1 MSTRCRPVIARR
13 LRFSRA
19 AGAAFRAGCV
29 FAIVL
34 AACSDPPVEV
44 AIDTV
49 AVELPFSEKPGDVG
63 PGADSLGAPAD
74 AEPPVVTIRAPTDGA
89 ALTSARVSLRGETS
103 DDVGVVAVSVKVGH
117 NAAFWLP
124 SEQDLRSFDLD
135 IDVPLGQTPLVVT
148 AYDAAGRD
156 RSATVTVSRKIATPD
171 TQAPTVEIEAP
182 ADLSVLPT
190 DRVVVTGRA
199 TDNAGLTRVELRWG
213 SSAPVVVETGD
224 QFAHWQAALSLPAGQ
239 TVPLTA
245 TAFDSAG
252 LSATHTI
259 TVTVGPQDA
268 VPPTVAITAPLDG
281 ATLAERLVTLTG
293 TAADDRK
300 LAKVEV
306 RVGAGPF
313 VPALSTDGFATWSL
327 PAELR
332 PGANLVK
339 AIASDSA
346 GNTGVFVA
354 TLVYATGDY
363 SAPRLYTLGW
373 QPPTHTPV
381 TLTLDKAQVAQAIP
395 PAEQEAIVLLN
406 LDPTPMLVGAI
417 EYLRGACGPDFS
429 APGFVPACP
438 AAWGTAEMNMWRL
451 LTMTPATADVTNTSF
466 ATMAAVVDWLASGTL
481 EGWPDIKTLGDVL
494 SPALGVAP
502 GDPLIATDTVVAS
515 IRRNLIGTHP
525 AAPGAVM
532 PITLRDGLTDMAS
545 LATKFGPAG
554 VHPGF
559 IPPGGAS
566 HSEVLEDDFALIV
579 GGTSNLHWH
588 DGLALATGKAKLAF
602 VAAGAQDVL
611 DLDFLSPDTFQI
623 KGLAAS
629 PTVDLDFAMVEH
641 PGLLTQDAGL
651 PIEPCV
657 GATPFVGPAKPWTI
671 EMVVDCAAKLQFVDY
686 TAGCDLC
693 PVGDPAALLWGVY
706 VPSIPLAIDLFEIA
720 IGTQGVISKS
730 GTKSKHFDELGTP
743 EPGRMWLWTDQGAGF
758 PPEFQAQGDDEDLW
772 DVGTLWNLISEIAQ
786 QRLRDG
792 GVAEGAGDVKFRL
805 DDIPVG
811 LSAEELIAAMR
822 PSMEAQKSFL
832 TDVMLGDYAANADAP
847 DLFLVQTDADSPANA
862 ALWLVHVQPGDPAR
876 QTFKGLDF
884 PYTKDGFYGDAAL
897 TAPAGTSLNQPPLA
911 SDHPALRVTAE
922 AQRVYVQGQGGSVHR
937 LDVRGL
943 ADGQVEVVE
952 QTWLGGT
959 P

>member
-1 MSTRCRPVIARR
+1 MCLGLSLA
-13 LRFSRA
+13 L
-19 AGAAFRAGCV
+19 G
-29 FAIVL
+29 L
-34 AACSDPPVEV
+34 AACSDPPAEV
-44 AIDTV
+44 AVDTV
-49 AVELPFSEKPGDVG
+49 AVELPFSEKPADVG
-63 PGADSLGAPAD
+63 PGADGLGVPAD
-74 AEPPVVTIRAPTDGA
+74 AAPPVVTIRAPAAGA
-89 ALTSARVSLRGETS
+89 ALTVARVSLRGETQ
-103 DDVGVVAVSVKVGH
+103 DDVGVVAVSVQVGY

-124 SEQDLRSFDLD
+124 SEQDLRTFDLD
-135 IDVPLGQTPLVVT
+135 LDVPLGQTPLVVT
-148 AYDAAGRD
+148 AYDAAGRSG
-156 RSATVTVSRKIATPD
+156 RATTTVSRAPATPD

-182 ADLSVLPT
+182 TDLDVLPD
-190 DRVVVTGRA
+190 DRVLVTGRA

-213 SSAPVVVETGD
+213 SSAPVIVDTSD
-224 QFAHWQAALSLPAGQ
+224 QFAHWQAAVALPAGQ
-239 TVPLTA
+239 TVALTA
-245 TAFDSAG
+245 TAYDSAG
-252 LSATHTI
+252 LTAAHTI
-259 TVTVGPQDA
+259 TVTAGPQDA
-268 VPPTVAITAPLDG
+268 APPTVAITAPLDG
-281 ATLAERLVTLTG
+281 ATLTERLVTLTG
-293 TAADDRK
+293 TAADDRL

-313 VPALSTDGFATWSL
+313 VPATSSDGFATWSL
-327 PAELR
+327 SAELR

-354 TLVYATGDY
+354 TLVYATGDF
-363 SAPRLYTLGW
+363 SAPRLYTLTW

-395 PAEQEAIVLLN
+395 PAEQEAIVLLD

-417 EYLRGACGPDFS
+417 EYLRGACGPGFG
-429 APGFVPACP
+429 APDFVPACP
-438 AAWGTAEMNMWRL
+438 AAWGPAELNMWRL
-451 LTMTPATADVTNTSF
+451 LTMTPATADVTDTSF
-466 ATMAAVVDWLASGTL
+466 ATLAAVVDWLASGTL

-502 GDPLIATDTVVAS
+502 QSPLIATDTIVAA

-532 PITLRDGLTDMAS
+532 PITLHDGLTDMES
-545 LATKFGPAG
+545 LATRFGPAG

-566 HSEVLEDDFALIV
+566 HSEVLEDDFALII

-611 DLDFLSPDTFQI
+611 SLDFLSPDTFHI
-623 KGLAAS
+623 EGLAPS

-641 PGLLTQDAGL
+641 PGLLTQDSGL
-651 PIEPCV
+651 PAEPCA
-657 GATPFVGPAKPWTI
+657 GATPFAGAAKPWTI
-671 EMVVDCAAKLQFVDY
+671 EMVVDCAAKLQFADY

-706 VPSIPLAIDLFEIA
+706 VPSIPLALDLFEIA

-730 GTKSKHFDELGTP
+730 GTKSKHFSELGTP

-758 PPEFQAQGDDEDLW
+758 PPEFQAQGANEDLW
-772 DVGTLWNLISEIAQ
+772 DVGTLWDLISEIAQ
-786 QRLRDG
+786 QRLRDA

-805 DDIPVG
+805 EGIPVG
-811 LSAEELIAAMR
+811 LTAEELIAAIR

-832 TDVMLGDYAANADAP
+832 THVMLGDYAANADAP
-847 DLFLVQTDADSPANA
+847 DLFLVQTDADTPADS

-876 QTFKGLDF
+876 HTFKGLDF
-884 PYTKDGFYGDAAL
+884 PYTKDGFYSDAAL
-897 TAPAGTSLNQPPLA
+897 SAPTGTFINKPPLA
-911 SDHPALRVTAE
+911 SDHPALRVTPE
-922 AQRVYVQGQGGSVHR
+922 VQRVYVQGQGGSVHR
-937 LDVRGL
+937 LDVRAL
-943 ADGQVEVVE
+943 ASGRIEVVE
-952 QTWLGGT
+952 QTWLGGA